1 MTKEILTI
9 LVVPC
14 VVAVVVAVF
23 VVLRR
28 ERTSAGDSW
37 IAGVSAGVL
46 AAWALAVSIL
56 AIRGAFV
63 QTGQENFPPVGI
75 TLVLA
80 ITGMALC
87 LTTSKSLRHLLSNQK
102 NLTRLH
108 LWRLEGI
115 VFLILMANGQVP
127 ALWALPAGIGD
138 IIVGATSSLVA
149 NQLEIIGGK
158 RRAILFNLFG
168 MLDLIV
174 AVSLG
179 VTTNPGT
186 AQLFHTNPTS
196 ELLTHFPLVLVPT
209 FLVPLA
215 FTIHIVSL
223 WQWIGGTW
231 RDPAR
236 TS

>member
-1 MTKEILTI
+1 MTKETLTV
-9 LVVPC
+9 LVIPC

-28 ERTSAGDSW
+28 ERTSTRDPW
-37 IAGVSAGVL
+37 IAGLSGSVL
-46 AAWALAVSIL
+46 ALWAFAAAIL

-63 QTGQENFPPVGI
+63 QTGQEIFPPVGI
-75 TLVLA
+75 ALVVA
-80 ITGMALC
+80 FIAMAVC
-87 LTTSKSLRHLLSNQK
+87 LTMSRSLRGLLSNRK
-102 NLTRLH
+102 NLTWLH

-115 VFLILMANGQVP
+115 VFLVLMANGQVP
-127 ALWALPAGIGD
+127 ALWALPAGVGD
-138 IIVGATSSLVA
+138 IIVGATAPLVA
-149 NQLEIIGGK
+149 NQLETIGGK

-174 AVSLG
+174 AISLG
-179 VTTNPGT
+179 VTTNPGP
-186 AQLFHTNPTS
+186 AQLLHTNPTS

-215 FTIHIVSL
+215 FTIHVVSL

-231 RDPAR
+231 GVSAR
-236 TS
+236 T

>member
-1 MTKEILTI
+1 M
-9 LVVPC
+9 
-14 VVAVVVAVF
+14 
-23 VVLRR
+23 VLRR
-28 ERTSAGDSW
+28 ERTSARDSW
-37 IAGVSAGVL
+37 IAGVSGAVL
-46 AAWALAVSIL
+46 AVWALVASIFAV
-56 AIRGAFV
+56 RGAFV
-63 QTGQENFPPVGI
+63 QTGQESFPPVGI
-75 TLVLA
+75 ALTLA
-80 ITGMALC
+80 FIGMASC
-87 LTTSKSLRHLLSNQK
+87 LTMSRSLRRLLTNQK
-102 NLTRLH
+102 NLTWLH

-115 VFLILMANGQVP
+115 VFLLLMANGQVP

-138 IIVGATSSLVA
+138 IIVGATAPLIAS
-149 NQLEIIGGK
+149 QLEASGGK

-174 AVSLG
+174 AVRLG